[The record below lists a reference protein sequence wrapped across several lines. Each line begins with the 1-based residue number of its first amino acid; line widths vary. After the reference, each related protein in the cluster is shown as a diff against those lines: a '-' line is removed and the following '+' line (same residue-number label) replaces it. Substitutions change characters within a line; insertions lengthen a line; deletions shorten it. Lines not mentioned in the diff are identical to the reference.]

1 MYLPGLKFIVAFKTF
16 FFLARIFRIKFQWLT
31 CSCCTPSINFCLPH
45 HLLVRCYSWNCD
57 KASSS
62 IGTIPIFFILR
73 FNAWGTLAICRS
85 RGLAPAGN
93 RGGSLQI
100 RMRCCC
106 VQKRYLMKKRLVLP
120 LNVGKGANGDT
131 FIGDSD
137 NHWVVAIVELHPY
150 KRIIYCDSLAWS
162 PPSILVDV
170 INNFT
175 SHMPHNSK
183 I

>member
-1 MYLPGLKFIVAFKTF
+1 MIFFFFFIMYLPGLKFIVAFKTF

-93 RGGSLQI
+93 RGWLATDQDAMLLCSKAILNEKATRVASQ
-100 RMRCCC
+100 RW
-106 VQKRYLMKKRLVLP
+106 KRSKWRYVYWRL
-120 LNVGKGANGDT
+120 
-131 FIGDSD
+131 
-137 NHWVVAIVELHPY
+137 W
-150 KRIIYCDSLAWS
+150 
-162 PPSILVDV
+162 
-170 INNFT
+170 
-175 SHMPHNSK
+175 
-183 I
+183 